1 METRIKKAPAAIDRP
16 PVAGTGV
23 DDRSPRRV
31 DDPRRDQATAVGYPN
46 SPVTCSTV
54 PGGASPRYRG
64 ESLQTMLYVSPC
76 DNPVRL

>member
-23 DDRSPRRV
+23 DDRSPRR
-31 DDPRRDQATAVGYPN
+31 RSAEGSQATAVGYPN

-76 DNPVRL
+76 DNSVRL

>member
-1 METRIKKAPAAIDRP
+1 METRIKKAPAAIDWP

-31 DDPRRDQATAVGYPN
+31 DDPATAVGYPN
-46 SPVTCSTV
+46 SSVTCSTV

-64 ESLQTMLYVSPC
+64 ESLQKMLYVS
-76 DNPVRL
+76 L